1 MVKILSRIAVAA
13 ALVATA
19 ASSHA
24 YIRLGVNQIGSGQS
38 FFCLSSDFTG
48 CGTQVGFSDVNGDG
62 SFLVYT
68 FNADIGGA
76 FAGNQIFTVTKETGV
91 EDIVEFSGRVGDYL
105 VSQTNATSN
114 SPGTSLEAISSTTAL
129 RVSRTAE
136 AFGGDFFVGV
146 RAFDFASPVG
156 EEKTIFGSS
165 GMSSTGNGSPTSMLE
180 ATFWADANNAGGAP
194 LATRVRCNYLLSADD
209 SCSTETKIWEDAAGS
224 GGGLFSLRSEYTLN
238 LAVGEG
244 IEGTTTV
251 IVRNVP
257 EPMTLS
263 LVGAALLGAAA
274 AARRRANK
282 A

>member
-24 YIRLGVNQIGSGQS
+24 YIRLGVGQ
-38 FFCLSSDFTG
+38 LTTG
-48 CGTQVGFSDVNGDG
+48 IAFGCDTRNLATCGTLLNTFVDGAVTTFTYDAFSAVGDNGLQR
-62 SFLVYT
+62 F
-68 FNADIGGA
+68 I
-76 FAGNQIFTVTKETGV
+76 VTREVGKS
-91 EDIVEFSGRVGDYL
+91 DIVTFRGLVGDYE
-105 VSQTNATSN
+105 VRGTEATSN
-114 SPGTSLEAISSTTAL
+114 TPGTPTEATASNTAIRVGRLTNSLT
-129 RVSRTAE
+129 
-136 AFGGDFFVGV
+136 GDFFVGV
-146 RAFDFASPVG
+146 QAFDFASPVG

-165 GMSSTGNGSPTSMLE
+165 GMSSTGNVAGGSMLT
-180 ATFWADANNAGGAP
+180 ASFWADANNTGAAP
-194 LATRVRCNYLLSADD
+194 AATKVSCNYFLSSDD
-209 SCSTETKIWEDAAGS
+209 SCSTDTKLWADPAGS
-224 GGGLFSLRSEYTLN
+224 GGDLFSLRSEYELK